1 MARVELN
8 RQSMD
13 AAVRQAFTTRMR
25 EMQSVLDALG
35 ASERGKDLS
44 AVKVNLAARWRQQF
58 GATLDE
64 PQLTSWAE
72 HLASGRRL
80 VLTKAP
86 GAM

>member
-8 RQSMD
+8 RQAMD

-25 EMQSVLDALG
+25 EMQCVLDALG
-35 ASERGKDLS
+35 ASERGKDLA
-44 AVKVNLAARWRQQF
+44 AVKANLAARWRQHF
-58 GATLDE
+58 GTALDE

-72 HLASGRRL
+72 HLTSGRRL

>member
-8 RQSMD
+8 RQAMD
-13 AAVRQAFTTRMR
+13 AAVRQAFTARVG
-25 EMQSVLDALG
+25 EMQSALDALG
-35 ASERGKDLS
+35 ASERGKDLA
-44 AVKVNLAARWRQQF
+44 AVKANLAAHWRQQF

-64 PQLTSWAE
+64 PQITSWAE

-86 GAM
+86 GAV